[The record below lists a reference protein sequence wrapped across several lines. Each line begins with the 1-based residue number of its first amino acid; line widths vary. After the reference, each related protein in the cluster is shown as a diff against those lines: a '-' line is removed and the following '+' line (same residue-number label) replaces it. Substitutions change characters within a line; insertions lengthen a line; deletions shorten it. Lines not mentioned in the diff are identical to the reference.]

1 MKLYRDADGHT
12 ALALQAS
19 LSILIAL
26 GLWNATAEWSP
37 ILALW
42 SVGRP
47 WWLTLAPRALV
58 VALFLCALAMSA
70 GVRVRVAAL
79 TLAALAAALYAL
91 APAVYHNNYYLLWLV
106 TLALAMAPHPD
117 HSVARVTAAEK
128 PSPRPWPPALAVFL
142 RAQVTIVYW
151 VSVAVKLSHPM
162 WGGTGH
168 AIQWITT
175 TRAPDSA
182 FGLVNPLLRPLLSRP
197 VLAAL
202 SEWAIVGLEL
212 CLPLLLFNPRTRRS
226 GVALGAAMHV
236 VMQEWL
242 FPQVFSFV
250 MLLGYFAFI
259 EGGDRA
265 FTVRF
270 DPRNSFDRAL
280 AAHYPRVD
288 WMGRTRW
295 LPLDTPGPLALDDHG
310 VERRELAALRVLV
323 AVTPATVLAYAAL
336 ALLAPGADTVLT
348 LPRAAVENLLVA
360 GVSLGFI
367 PGLLDRPFARLRRAL
382 DD

>member
-1 MKLYRDADGHT
+1 MRLYRDADGHT
-12 ALALQAS
+12 ALTLQAGLS
-19 LSILIAL
+19 LLVAL

-42 SVGRP
+42 GVGRP
-47 WWLTLAPRALV
+47 AWLALAPRALV
-58 VALFLCALAMSA
+58 VAMFLCALAMCA
-70 GVRVRVAAL
+70 GVRVRASAL
-79 TLAALAAALYAL
+79 TLAAFAAALYAL
-91 APAVYHNNYYLLWLV
+91 APAVYHNNYYLLWLM

-117 HSVARVTAAEK
+117 HSLAWITAADK
-128 PSPRPWPPALAVFL
+128 PAPRAWPPALAVFM
-142 RAQVTIVYW
+142 RAQVALVYW

-175 TRAPDSA
+175 TRAPDA
-182 FGLVNPLLRPLLSRP
+182 HFGLVNPLLQPLLSRP

-212 CLPLLLFNPRTRRS
+212 CLPLLLFNPRTRRLGATL
-226 GVALGAAMHV
+226 GVAMHA

-259 EGGDRA
+259 DGGDRA
-265 FTVRF
+265 FTVRY
-270 DPRNSFDRAL
+270 DPRNRLDRAL
-280 AAHYPRVD
+280 AAHFPRVD

-295 LPLDTPGPLALDDHG
+295 IPRDAPGPLTLDDRG
-310 VERRELAALRVLV
+310 TEQRDLSALRLLI
-323 AVTPATVLAYAAL
+323 ALTPVTVLAYAAL

-348 LPRAAVENLLVA
+348 LPRAAVENLIVA
-360 GVSLGFI
+360 AVSLGFV
-367 PGLLDRPFARLRRAL
+367 PGLLDRPFARLRATL